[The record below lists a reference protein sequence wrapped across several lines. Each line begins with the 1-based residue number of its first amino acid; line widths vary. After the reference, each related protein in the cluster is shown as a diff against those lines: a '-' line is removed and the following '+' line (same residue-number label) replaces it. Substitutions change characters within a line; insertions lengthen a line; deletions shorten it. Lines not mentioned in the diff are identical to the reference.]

1 MGFITSR
8 FSYPDAVS
16 QFNDCAKGKGT
27 FYSMN
32 LNKLKQ
38 SSTNNT
44 AGHIPQSTRDGVK
57 CVNTEENETE
67 KFYKPGILTD
77 KVSPAID
84 FTDVPLVWC
93 ECAIPVVKNTSLNDG
108 DIQMIT
114 NKFCVESGA

>member
-1 MGFITSR
+1 
-8 FSYPDAVS
+8 
-16 QFNDCAKGKGT
+16 
-27 FYSMN
+27 MN

-38 SSTNNT
+38 SSTNST
-44 AGHIPQSTRDGVK
+44 ARHIPQSTRDGVK

-114 NKFCVESGA
+114 NTFCVESGA